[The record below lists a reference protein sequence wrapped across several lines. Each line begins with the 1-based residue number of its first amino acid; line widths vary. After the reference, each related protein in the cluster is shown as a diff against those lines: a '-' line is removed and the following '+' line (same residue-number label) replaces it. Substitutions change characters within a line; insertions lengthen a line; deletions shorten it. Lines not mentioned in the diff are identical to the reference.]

1 MNVNLSHSYHQ
12 SGAYLNEPSSHISCQ
27 VFLPDHDEPLKPPAL
42 IDANHLQKQH
52 VGSLHRLP
60 GGKEEVDE
68 AEAHRQRLLDRIA
81 RLSGEVLARVQGQ
94 IISLLDAVEEEEVKG
109 DEELKQQVVGE
120 DKNESVIIVNKDS
133 VS

>member
-1 MNVNLSHSYHQ
+1 M
-12 SGAYLNEPSSHISCQ
+12 
-27 VFLPDHDEPLKPPAL
+27 DET
-42 IDANHLQKQH
+42 
-52 VGSLHRLP
+52 
-60 GGKEEVDE
+60 
-68 AEAHRQRLLDRIA
+68 EAHRQRLLDRIA

-109 DEELKQQVVGE
+109 DEELKQLVVRE

>member
-1 MNVNLSHSYHQ
+1 
-12 SGAYLNEPSSHISCQ
+12 
-27 VFLPDHDEPLKPPAL
+27 
-42 IDANHLQKQH
+42 
-52 VGSLHRLP
+52 
-60 GGKEEVDE
+60 VDE

-109 DEELKQQVVGE
+109 DEELKQQVLGE

>member
-1 MNVNLSHSYHQ
+1 
-12 SGAYLNEPSSHISCQ
+12 
-27 VFLPDHDEPLKPPAL
+27 
-42 IDANHLQKQH
+42 
-52 VGSLHRLP
+52 
-60 GGKEEVDE
+60 VDE
-68 AEAHRQRLLDRIA
+68 TEAHRQRLLDRIA

-109 DEELKQQVVGE
+109 DEEVKQQVLGE

>member
-1 MNVNLSHSYHQ
+1 
-12 SGAYLNEPSSHISCQ
+12 
-27 VFLPDHDEPLKPPAL
+27 
-42 IDANHLQKQH
+42 
-52 VGSLHRLP
+52 
-60 GGKEEVDE
+60 VDE

-94 IISLLDAVEEEEVKG
+94 IINLLDAVEGEEVKG
-109 DEELKQQVVGE
+109 DEEVKQQVLGE